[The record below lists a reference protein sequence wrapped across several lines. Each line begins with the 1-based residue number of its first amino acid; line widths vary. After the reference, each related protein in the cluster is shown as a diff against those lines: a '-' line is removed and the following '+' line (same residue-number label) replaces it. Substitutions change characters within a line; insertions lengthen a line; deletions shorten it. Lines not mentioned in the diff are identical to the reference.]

1 MLSGILAWGHNTTK
15 VFKLQKK
22 AMRIIRNSNY
32 ISHTDPI
39 FKDLKILKIE
49 DLYKINILKL
59 YFQVKTPSFNCL
71 PHFFQALDFTVRSDV
86 HSYNTRIKNELNI

>member
-1 MLSGILAWGHNTTK
+1 MS
-15 VFKLQKK
+15 
-22 AMRIIRNSNY
+22 IIRNSNY

-39 FKDLKILKIE
+39 FKDLKILKIK

-71 PHFFQALDFTVRSDV
+71 SHSFQTLDFTVRSDV
-86 HSYNTRIKNELNI
+86 HSYNTGKKMS